1 MKTDV
6 IRINDINY
14 MRELNKKIQES
25 FKVSLLFPI
34 ESANVINFINF
45 SSTIKEK
52 QDRISLALEEAER
65 KRERTLKAKG
75 LIEKTHEEQFKEK
88 LEIKKLLDS
97 STSSKRNVEFDD
109 NIKYQNDWIDSNQA
123 SSSNFNGTSTPFRL
137 PKLLLN
143 N

>member
-1 MKTDV
+1 
-6 IRINDINY
+6 

>member
-1 MKTDV
+1 
-6 IRINDINY
+6 

-25 FKVSLLFPI
+25 FKVSLFFPKDL
-34 ESANVINFINF
+34 SNFINFINF

-75 LIEKTHEEQFKEK
+75 LIEKTHEEQLKEK
-88 LEIKKLLDS
+88 FEIKKLLDS

-143 N
+143 H